1 MSPSVGHPIGPTVAM
16 AAGISL
22 LLLVSVTVSAQPA
35 TSVVV
40 APFTNLSQRPADDW
54 IGAGIVA
61 TVSSDLQNAGLTVVE
76 RRVANAGWLV
86 DGGFQRI
93 GDLLRVT
100 ARVVDVATGTVTYST
115 RVDGTFGTL
124 FDLQDDVGAAL
135 AAWLVTASSGSTAP
149 ATDAESTSDV
159 TGLLTLGE
167 SASSGGAAHVDTTT
181 TRTRRGGGGFDVAPV
196 LGRPTVVVTRTDSPP
211 QIDGRLDDSVW
222 ETAVHITD
230 FIQIAPVEGAPG
242 SEETEVWM
250 AYDSDHLYF
259 AFYAHYADPGM
270 MRVNR
275 ADREEI
281 QGDDRLSVLFDP
293 FLDQQRAYQFEVNG
307 YGVQSDSLVNA
318 DGSRG
323 FSRSSS
329 SVIRGSGGQ
338 RGGSGLT
345 RSGQFGIRGDR
356 SWDALF
362 DTAGRL
368 VEDGW
373 TAEMRIPFKSLRYPS
388 RSSGEAHRWGFQITR
403 IIRAKSEAQSWS
415 PVSRGLAGQLTQ
427 FGQLDG
433 LSELSGSRNL
443 EVLSEV
449 TGFRFGSLDTG
460 SGEFDEGSPD
470 GQIGVGV
477 KYGLTPNVTAD
488 VTFNPDFS
496 QIESDRPQIATN
508 QRFALFFP
516 EQRPF
521 FLEGQEIFQTAT
533 PLTLLHTRTVID
545 PRLGAK
551 LSGKVGQT
559 TFGVMVADD
568 EAAGRLDD
576 PDDVRFGTTAQTFV
590 GRARYDLYS
599 ESYVGAIM
607 TAREFG
613 ADYNRV
619 AGVDGRFRLGQ
630 THRVGFLAVASE
642 TEDAELGSLSGP
654 AFEADFTRQGRN
666 LSYSAAYSSI
676 DPEFETLTGFLPRV
690 DLRQASATAGYRWW
704 PESTLLTWGPSVTY
718 LRLYDHAGV
727 LQDEQV
733 QGAASFSFRNNISLT
748 GVINRD
754 LERFQQVDF
763 RKTGYGFFGVISSR
777 LVSLFGG
784 YNWGDGI
791 LYDEVNP
798 YVGRSKAGN
807 INLRLQA
814 TSRLRVDLTT
824 VLSDFVNPLDN
835 TEVFDVKIFRTRAT
849 YQFTDRLLLRHI
861 MEHNTQAAT
870 LGNNILM
877 TYRINAGTVV
887 FLGYDD
893 RFQQG
898 TRIEDVMIPTTDL
911 QRTNRAFFGKLS
923 YLFRY

>member
-1 MSPSVGHPIGPTVAM
+1 MSPSVGHRIGPTVAM
-16 AAGISL
+16 VIGTSLIIS
-22 LLLVSVTVSAQPA
+22 VSASAQPA
-35 TSVVV
+35 TTV
-40 APFTNLSQRPADDW
+40 AVGPFTNLSQRPADDW
-54 IGAGIVA
+54 ISAGIVE
-61 TVSSDLQNAGLTVVE
+61 TVSSDLQNAGLTVMG
-76 RRVANAGWLV
+76 RRGSDADWLV

-100 ARVVDVATGTVTYST
+100 ARVTNGATGTVTYST

-124 FDLQDDVGAAL
+124 FDVQDDIGAAL
-135 AAWLVTASSGSTAP
+135 VAWLVTASPGSTAP
-149 ATDAESTSDV
+149 ATDAENPGDV
-159 TGLLTLGE
+159 TGLLALGE
-167 SASSGGAAHVDTTT
+167 STSSGGAALEGTAT
-181 TRTRRGGGGFDVAPV
+181 TRTGRGGGGFNVAPV
-196 LGRPTVVVTRTDSPP
+196 PGRPSAVVRRTDDPP
-211 QIDGRLDDSVW
+211 RIDGRLDDSIW
-222 ETAVHITD
+222 ETATHITD

-242 SEETEVWM
+242 SEETEVWI

-259 AFYAHYADPGM
+259 AFYAHYADPGI

-281 QGDDRLSVLFDP
+281 RGDDRMAVLFDP

-307 YGVQSDSLVNA
+307 YGVQGDSLVNA
-318 DGSRG
+318 DGSSG
-323 FSRSSS
+323 FSRFSSSS
-329 SVIRGSGGQ
+329 SVVRGSGL
-338 RGGSGLT
+338 S

-403 IIRAKSEAQSWS
+403 IIRAKSEAQAWS

-433 LSELSGSRNL
+433 LSGLSGSRNL

-470 GQIGVGV
+470 GEMGVGV
-477 KYGLTPNVTAD
+477 KYGITPNVTAD

-496 QIESDRPQIATN
+496 QIESDRPQITTN
-508 QRFALFFP
+508 QRFTLFFP

-551 LSGKVGQT
+551 LTGKVGHT

-576 PDDVRFGTTAQTFV
+576 PEDRRFGTTAQTFV

-599 ESYVGAIM
+599 ESYIGAIM

-619 AGVDGRFRLGQ
+619 AGVDGRLRLGQ

-642 TEDAELGSLSGP
+642 TQDAELGSLSGP
-654 AFEADFTRQGRN
+654 AFEADFAREGRH
-666 LSYSAAYSSI
+666 LSYIAAYSSI

-727 LQDEQV
+727 LQDEKV
-733 QGAASFSFRNNISLT
+733 QGTASFSFRNNISFT

-763 RKTGYGFFGVISSR
+763 RKTGYGFFGVISAR
-777 LVSLFGG
+777 LVSLYGG

-791 LYDEVNP
+791 LYDEANP
-798 YVGRSKAGN
+798 YVGRSKGGTV
-807 INLRLQA
+807 NLRLQA
-814 TSRLRVDLTT
+814 TSRLRAELTT
-824 VLSDFVNPLDN
+824 VLSDFHNPLDN
-835 TEVFDVKIFRTRAT
+835 TEVFDVKIFRSRTT
-849 YQFTDRLLLRHI
+849 YQFTDRLQLRHI
-861 MEHNTQAAT
+861 MEHNTQDTT

-893 RFQQG
+893 RFQRGNQ
-898 TRIEDVMIPTTDL
+898 IEDAMMLTMDL
-911 QRTNRAFFGKLS
+911 QRTNRAFFGKLA